1 MKLTKQLRDVN
12 VFVKILTCKL
22 RLSRLVRKIYP
33 RWVAEGRGPECYVG
47 YEFLQLKGESM
58 KANFC
63 PSKWLILAALC
74 LTHYSGIARAQAISG
89 DLTGTV
95 LDASGAGIPNATIA
109 AVNDATGVKTT
120 TKSNST
126 GVYRFTNLPVGR
138 YTLTTTA
145 AGFTTDQLKNVDL
158 TLNTVVTANITMA
171 VGTVGTSVEVSA
183 SAVSIDTT
191 TAQLQTTYTT
201 AQVLELPQTSNVS
214 GSGIYNLALVGAGVS
229 TSGGVGQGFGPAV
242 AGQRPDN
249 NSFFLDGVSNNNYYD
264 PAPLMTVSN
273 EAIAEFTL
281 LQNQFAPEF
290 GGGSGGIFNAIV
302 KSGTNQIHGS
312 IYEYMQNRN
321 LNAVDA
327 LFANGQGLTSNPRY
341 DNNRLGATIG
351 GPIIKNKLFYFGDFD
366 YNPIGQSAVP
376 GSPLLAPTAAGYSQ
390 LGALKGI
397 NSTNLS
403 QFQKYIP
410 AAATND
416 QGTISV
422 LGQAIP
428 VGSIAFNNPVFTN
441 NYNALVS
448 LDYNISTKDQ
458 LRGRWI
464 YNKQTSI
471 VSAEVPAFN
480 ASQPFN
486 NYAYNL
492 SEFHTFTPTLQNEFR
507 VSFSRNVNVLPGTSL
522 TFPGLDA
529 YPVITIDDLN
539 SITWGPVGPSG
550 STQDLFQVTNNVTK
564 VWGKHTLKFGG
575 DFIDMIAANYF
586 IQRVTGN
593 YEYSSLELYLTDQ
606 APDVLGE
613 RSAGATSYPVGFLQ
627 WAGYVNDDFRI
638 RPNLTINLGLRYEY
652 VTVPVAS
659 RYQAASAPA
668 SVPGGITFA
677 EPHYDPTNFA
687 PRVGFAYSPGKQGA
701 WSIRGGFSQAYD
713 LVYSNLTANSAP
725 PYFQQTN
732 DCPGVKCA
740 PTGFLASGGLP
751 GTAVPLPTTQAA
763 ALGPVAS
770 YTFGGKRPYGLDWTL
785 GVQHVFKNNYTFE
798 ARYVGT
804 RGIHLWNQSRLNI
817 FPLVN
822 PNNYIPTF
830 FSLPSAA
837 TFASLTKTLAQVK
850 SYIVP
855 GGTAA
860 EHTNDLAVYG
870 SQANIV
876 GYAPQATS
884 SYHGLALQ
892 LNRRFSNGL
901 SYIAAYTWSHLEDDA
916 TATNFSTYLTPRRAQ
931 DFQNLKADWASSAL
945 DRRQRFTLTPI
956 YDFKPFQQSNWLMKN
971 VIGNWI
977 LSGTYTYESPEYATV
992 QSNLDS
998 NLNGDSAGDRAI
1010 INPAGAANVGTGVTG
1025 YNAQGQVATSS
1036 GTIVAYVANNSNAR
1050 YVVAGSGALANGG
1063 RNTFPLHPIDNIDI
1077 AVKKRFTFRERYS
1090 FDIGAQFYNILNH
1103 PQFTGGYTNDVRTN
1117 SFINARNDLVPNDP
1131 LFGRFDQFYTSNSRV
1146 VQVSAHFVF

>member
-1 MKLTKQLRDVN
+1 MRD
-12 VFVKILTCKL
+12 
-22 RLSRLVRKIYP
+22 R
-33 RWVAEGRGPECYVG
+33 
-47 YEFLQLKGESM
+47 
-58 KANFC
+58 FC
-63 PSKWLILAALC
+63 SSKWLILLALC
-74 LTHYSGIARAQAISG
+74 FAFYSGTARAQAVSG

-95 LDASGAGIPNATIA
+95 LDASGAGIPNATVTA
-109 AVNDATGVKTT
+109 LNDDTGVKT
-120 TKSNST
+120 ST
-126 GVYRFTNLPVGR
+126 QANGNGVYRFTNLPIGR
-138 YTLTTTA
+138 YTVTA
-145 AGFTTDQLKNVDL
+145 SASGFTTDTLKNVDL
-158 TLNTVVTANITMA
+158 TLNSVLTANLTLS

-191 TAQLQTTYTT
+191 TAQLQSTYNTQ
-201 AQVLELPQTSNVS
+201 QVLELPQTASNS
-214 GSGIYNLALVGAGVS
+214 GSGIYNLALLGAGVS

-242 AGQRPDN
+242 SGQRPDN
-249 NSFFLDGVSNNNYYD
+249 NSFFLDGNSNNNYYN
-264 PAPLMTVSN
+264 PAPLMYVSN
-273 EAIAEFTL
+273 EAIGEFTL

-312 IYEYMQNRN
+312 IYEYLQNRN
-321 LNAVDA
+321 LDAVDA
-327 LFANGQGLTSNPRY
+327 LDAVAGFRSNPRY

-351 GPIIKNKLFYFGDFD
+351 GPIFKNKFFYFGNFE
-366 YNPIGQSAVP
+366 YNPVGRSSVP
-376 GSPLLAPTAAGYSQ
+376 GSPLFAPTPAGYS
-390 LGALKGI
+390 ALASIKGI
-397 NSTNLS
+397 SSTNLQ

-422 LGQAIP
+422 LGQNIP

-448 LDYNISTKDQ
+448 LDYNISEKDQ

-464 YNKQTSI
+464 YNKQSSI
-471 VSAEVPAFN
+471 VPAEVPAFN
-480 ASQPFN
+480 ASQPNN

-492 SEFHTFTPTLQNEFR
+492 SEFHNFSPTLQNEFR
-507 VSFSRNVNVLPGTSL
+507 ISFSRNVNALPGTSL

-529 YPVITIDDLN
+529 FPVITIDELN
-539 SITWGPVGPSG
+539 GLTYGPVGPSG
-550 STQDLFQVTNNVTK
+550 STQDLFQVTNNTTK
-564 VWGKHTLKFGG
+564 VWGRHTLKFGG

-593 YEYSSLELYLTDQ
+593 YEYSTLELYLTDT

-627 WAGYVNDDFRI
+627 YAGYVNDDFRI
-638 RPNLTINLGLRYEY
+638 RPNLTINLGVRYEY

-713 LVYSNLTANSAP
+713 LVYSNLTANAAP

-732 DCPGVKCA
+732 DCPGVKCK

-751 GTAVPLPTTQAA
+751 GTSVPLPTTQAA

-770 YTFGGKRPYGLDWTL
+770 YIFGGKRPYGLDWTL

-804 RGIHLWNQSRLNI
+804 RGVHLWNQSRLNI
-817 FPLVN
+817 FPQVN
-822 PNNYIPTF
+822 ANNYIPTF

-850 SYIVP
+850 SLIVP

-860 EHTNDLAVYG
+860 IPDNALAQFG
-870 SQANIV
+870 SQSNIV

-884 SYHGLALQ
+884 TYHGLALQ

-931 DFQNLKADWASSAL
+931 DFQNLKADFASSAL
-945 DRRQRFTLTPI
+945 DRRQRFTFTPI
-956 YDFKPFQQSNWLMKN
+956 YQFRPFQQGSWLMKN
-971 VIGNWI
+971 VIGNWNI
-977 LSGTYTYESPEYATV
+977 SGTYTYESPEYATV

-998 NLNGDSAGDRAI
+998 NLNGDSAGDRVI
-1010 INPAGAANVGTGVTG
+1010 VNPAGAANVGSGVTG
-1025 YNAQGQVATSS
+1025 YNAQGQVATTS
-1036 GTIVAYVANNSNAR
+1036 GSIVAYVAKNPNAR
-1050 YVVAGSGALANGG
+1050 YIVAGSGALANGG
-1063 RNTFPLHPIDNIDI
+1063 RNTFPLHPINNFDL
-1077 AVKKRFTFRERYS
+1077 ALKKRFSFGERYS
-1090 FDIGAQFYNILNH
+1090 FDIGAEAYNVFNH
-1103 PQFTGGYTNDVRTN
+1103 PQFTGGFTNDVASNGFTG
-1117 SFINARNDLVPNDP
+1117 ARNDLTPGDP
-1131 LFGRFDQFYTSNSRV
+1131 LFGRFDQFYSSNSRI
-1146 VQVSAHFVF
+1146 VQVFAHINF

>member
-1 MKLTKQLRDVN
+1 MKN
-12 VFVKILTCKL
+12 
-22 RLSRLVRKIYP
+22 S
-33 RWVAEGRGPECYVG
+33 
-47 YEFLQLKGESM
+47 
-58 KANFC
+58 FC
-63 PSKWLILAALC
+63 PSNWVLLLALC
-74 LTHYSGIARAQAISG
+74 FAFYSGTAYAQAISG

-95 LDASGAGIPNATIA
+95 LDASGAGIPNAAIEA
-109 AVNDATGVKTT
+109 LNDATGVKTT
-120 TKSNST
+120 TQTNST
-126 GVYRFTNLPVGR
+126 GIYRFTNLAVGR
-138 YTLTTTA
+138 YTLTATA

-158 TLNTVVTANITMA
+158 TLNTVITANMTLT

-201 AQVLELPQTSNVS
+201 AQVLELPQTGNNS
-214 GSGIYNLALVGAGVS
+214 GAGIYNLALLGAGVS
-229 TSGGVGQGFGPAV
+229 TAGGVGQGVGPAI

-264 PAPLMTVSN
+264 PAPLVYVSN

-321 LNAVDA
+321 LNAVNA
-327 LFANGQGLTSNPRY
+327 QIATQGLTSNPRY

-351 GPIIKNKLFYFGDFD
+351 GPIIKNKLFFFGNIE
-366 YNPIGQSAVP
+366 YNPVGESAVP

-390 LGALKGI
+390 LGSLPGI
-397 NSTNLS
+397 SSTNLS
-403 QFQKYIP
+403 QLQKYVP
-410 AAATND
+410 AAPTND
-416 QGTISV
+416 QGTITV
-422 LGQAIP
+422 LGQSIP
-428 VGSIAFNNPVFTN
+428 VGSIAFNNPVFIN
-441 NYNALVS
+441 NYDALVS
-448 LDYNISTKDQ
+448 LDYNISASDQ

-464 YNKQTSI
+464 YNKQTQI
-471 VSAEVPAFN
+471 IAGDVPAFN
-480 ASQPFN
+480 AVQPNN

-507 VSFSRNVNVLPGTSL
+507 VSFSRNVNVLPNTPL
-522 TFPGLDA
+522 KFPGLDA

-539 SITWGPVGPSG
+539 SLTWGPVGPSG

-575 DFIDMIAANYF
+575 DFIDMIASNYF

-593 YEYSSLELYLTDQ
+593 YEYSNLDLYLTDQ

-638 RPNLTINLGLRYEY
+638 KHNLTINLGLRYEY
-652 VTVPVAS
+652 VTAPVAS
-659 RYQAASAPA
+659 RYQVYSEPA
-668 SVPGGITFA
+668 SVPGGITFGK
-677 EPHYDPTNFA
+677 PSYSPTNFT
-687 PRVGFAYSPGKQGA
+687 PKIGFAYSPGTQGA

-713 LVYSNLTANSAP
+713 LVYSNLTANAAP

-770 YTFGGKRPYGLDWTL
+770 YIFGGKRPYGLDWTL

-804 RGIHLWNQSRLNI
+804 RGVHLWNQSRLNI
-817 FPLVN
+817 YPQVN
-822 PNNYIPTF
+822 ANNYIPTF
-830 FSLPSAA
+830 FTMPSAA
-837 TFASLTKTLAQVK
+837 TLASLTKTLAQVK

-855 GGTAA
+855 GGTAD
-860 EHTNDLAVYG
+860 EPNNDLAIYG
-870 SQANIV
+870 SESNIV
-876 GYAPQATS
+876 GYAPQAS
-884 SYHGLALQ
+884 STYHGLALQ

-931 DFQNLKADWASSAL
+931 DFQDLKADWSNSAL
-945 DRRQRFTLTPI
+945 DRRQRFTFTPI
-956 YDFKPFQQSNWLMKN
+956 YDFRPFQQSNWLMKN
-971 VIGNWI
+971 VIGNWL

-998 NLNGDSAGDRAI
+998 NLNGDSAGDRAMV
-1010 INPAGAANVGTGVTG
+1010 NPAGSADVGTGVTG
-1025 YNAQGQVATSS
+1025 YNAQGQVATG

-1063 RNTFPLHPIDNIDI
+1063 RNTFPLHPINNFDI

-1090 FDIGAQFYNILNH
+1090 FDIGAQFYNIFNH
-1103 PQFTGGYTNDVRTN
+1103 PQFTGGSTDDVSISSVT
-1117 SFINARNDLVPNDP
+1117 SFIGARNDLVPNDP
-1131 LFGRFDQFYTSNSRV
+1131 LFGRFDQFYTSNSRII
-1146 VQVSAHFVF
+1146 QVFAHIVF